1 MEDERDG
8 DERDII
14 VALREQSRRKMQMIF
29 TALSL
34 GALAAGIAVHLFG
47 GALAFFQ
54 DQPEPIANCFLFMGV
69 AYAMTVFLWDR
80 LLAPQ
85 SEEESR

>member
-8 DERDII
+8 DEREII
-14 VALREQSRRKMQMIF
+14 AALREQSQRKMQMIF
-29 TALSL
+29 TALAL
-34 GALAAGIAVHLFG
+34 AALAAGIAVHLFG
-47 GALAFFQ
+47 GELAFFQ

-80 LLAPQ
+80 LLASQ
-85 SEEESR
+85 SPESG